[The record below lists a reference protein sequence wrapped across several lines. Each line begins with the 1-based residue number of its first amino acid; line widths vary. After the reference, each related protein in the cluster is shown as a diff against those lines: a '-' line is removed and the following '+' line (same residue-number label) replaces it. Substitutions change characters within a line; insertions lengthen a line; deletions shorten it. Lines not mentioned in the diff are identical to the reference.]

1 VRLPP
6 LPVLVH
12 PSSDRTLDP
21 VRRDNSLPRSRSL
34 TLRACSSS
42 AATASQEPLETLA
55 SIVTAGVRISLRSSL
70 LVLSASALCVAGQAA
85 LSSRAERC
93 GWVSRTLELGPI
105 SAVMTRSMPSARACA
120 SAARV
125 ARAACRDQRHPPPK
139 PRPRRHRN
147 GSLVKPGTGNGATQ
161 IDPMNNN
168 NARTPTKPRPRVK
181 DLLRLVRQASPETR
195 QFARRARGEDSAQPA
210 LRCSS
215 AGRSEV
221 NCSGEERRSGC
232 GRNE

>member
-1 VRLPP
+1 MVKRFGPSTHLGRPNLPRAA
-6 LPVLVH
+6 
-12 PSSDRTLDP
+12 DRTRP
-21 VRRDNSLPRSRSL
+21 RCCFEAEAEVRRPGQLTADTAASASREQRGCVSLGCNSYCRDSSIPAAIGRSIRCAETTPLPRSRSL

-125 ARAACRDQRHPPPK
+125 ALAACRDQGNHRQNPGRADTATALSSSPGRATEQ
-139 PRPRRHRN
+139 PR
-147 GSLVKPGTGNGATQ
+147 
-161 IDPMNNN
+161 
-168 NARTPTKPRPRVK
+168 
-181 DLLRLVRQASPETR
+181 
-195 QFARRARGEDSAQPA
+195 
-210 LRCSS
+210 
-215 AGRSEV
+215 
-221 NCSGEERRSGC
+221 
-232 GRNE
+232 